1 MIPENPSSPRTNVE
15 IPEAKANLF
24 SIFTFWWAND
34 LISLGHKRLLEK
46 DDLYVLN
53 DERTAKILTDN
64 FEIEWQK
71 ETQKMAIGKKPSL
84 LKALY
89 RVLWFKFC
97 LAGVCRLVGDVL
109 IVTSPFILRFILK
122 FVTDA
127 YYANFNSG
135 VQPPA
140 HVGYTLIVIMFLMQ
154 MSATISQNLYFYWG
168 METGILSRTI
178 LITAIYRKALV
189 LSGKAR
195 GLFTNGKITNLMSTD
210 TTRIDFACGYFH
222 MIWTVPIQI
231 CLSLIFLIYNIGP
244 SAIAGF
250 TLLLL
255 MGPIQG
261 KVISLLA
268 RTRAKAVVI
277 TDERVKLIQEIL
289 LGIRAIKYYAWED
302 SFADAL
308 NKLRNKEISFVRFLT
323 IFRASVVGVLIVLPV
338 FASVLSFTIFS
349 LTGGNFNAE
358 IAFSSVALFY
368 ILQSPLT
375 FLQFTISSVADAYV
389 SINRIN
395 DFLLADELTVLPGIN
410 PDEKYAIKVTDG
422 DFIWET
428 SSSNET
434 INKSNKKKEKEKS
447 KYYRNDNNDEID
459 FSTDFDYEKAPSSF
473 DAISD
478 ISTTLTPIEKTEYLE
493 NSPLLIPK
501 SQLHKINISIPRGK
515 LIAIVGPVGSGKS
528 SLLSALIGEMKGIK
542 GEVIFGGNVGYCPQT
557 AWIQNATLR
566 DNITFGLPFN
576 YEKYHRVIKDCC
588 LEPDLNVLPSGDLT
602 EIGEKGV
609 NLSGGQKQ
617 RVNVARAVYYNAD
630 IILLDDPLSAVD
642 AHVGRRLFTNC
653 IKGALDK
660 KTRLLVTHH
669 LHYLPQVDY
678 IICMEDGEI
687 AEQGTYEEL
696 MKNRKNFSKLIAE
709 YGEAESDNKIKDDD
723 ESTLGIKENKKDQT
737 DVLSKGLMSIEEQ
750 YIGSVNYEVYL
761 AYIRN
766 AGGFLLLPIIISL
779 LVMMQVAYIGNS
791 LWLSFW
797 INKTFDLSTELY
809 IGVYWAWA
817 AALAIS
823 YVLGSATICYCCINA
838 SKNLHNNAI
847 KCVLRAPTNFFDTT
861 PLGRII
867 NRFSKDTDTCDNKL
881 SDSFRIFFLTISE
894 IIATFIL
901 TTIVFI
907 WFIVPLVPLSILYYL
922 VFHYY
927 QPSNRQL
934 KRLDSVLRS
943 SLYAHFSE
951 TLTGL
956 PTIRAYHVQK
966 TFLRNNETLLDIEN
980 RAYFL
985 YISVQRWLSVRLE
998 TISNILIFFASLFAI
1013 IFRLDIVPSIIGL
1026 VLAYTLQTTQVFN
1039 LLIDQFS
1046 QLETDMNSVERL
1058 VYYCDNLEKEA
1069 ENIVLENRPPFGWP
1083 AHGEIHIKNL
1093 EIKYGPD
1100 SPLVLKGI
1108 SVDIKATEKIGIIGR
1123 TGCGKSTLAM
1133 SFFRFIEATSG
1144 SIVIDDVDISTIGLK
1159 DLRSNITIIPQD
1171 PVLFNGTIRSNLD
1184 PFNKHSDLELW
1195 NALYRVH
1202 LVKIANFNSEKE
1214 ESEELEVVH
1223 SISDQKYDKQEPIML
1238 DSLIKENGSNFS
1250 QGQQQLIAMARALVR
1265 HSKLIIMDEATA
1277 SIDFK
1282 TDNLIQT
1289 TIRDVFKDS
1298 TVITIAHRLRTV
1310 ADYDKILVMD
1320 NGNVVEYDIP
1330 YLLMQKSDSLFRE
1343 LCERSG
1349 DFAKYNFEI

>member
-1 MIPENPSSPRTNVE
+1 TIMIPENPSPPRTNAE

-34 LISLGHKRLLEK
+34 LISLGYKRHLEK

-53 DERTAKILTDN
+53 DERTAKILTDK

-71 ETQKMAIGKKPSL
+71 ETQKIAIGKKPSL

-89 RVLWFKFC
+89 RVLWVKFC
-97 LAGVCRLVGDVL
+97 LAGVCRFVGDIL
-109 IVTSPFILRFILK
+109 IVTSPFFLRFILE
-122 FVTDA
+122 FVADA
-127 YYANFNSG
+127 YYANFNNG

-140 HVGYTLIVIMFLMQ
+140 YVGYTLIVVMFLMQ
-154 MSATISQNLYFYWG
+154 MSATILQNLYFYWG

-210 TTRIDFACGYFH
+210 TTPGFA
-222 MIWTVPIQI
+222 
-231 CLSLIFLIYNIGP
+231 
-244 SAIAGF
+244 
-250 TLLLL
+250 LLLL

-302 SFADAL
+302 SFEDAL
-308 NKLRNKEISFVRFLT
+308 NKLRNQEISFVRFLI
-323 IFRASVVGVLIVLPV
+323 IFRASVVGVLVVIPI

-349 LTGGNFNAE
+349 LTGGNLNAE

-368 ILQSPLT
+368 ILRIPLS
-375 FLQFTISSVADAYV
+375 FLQLTISSAADAYV
-389 SINRIN
+389 SINRIT
-395 DFLLADELTVLPGIN
+395 DFLLADELTILPGIN
-410 PDEKYAIKVTDG
+410 PDEKNAIKVMDG

-428 SSSNET
+428 DSSNE
-434 INKSNKKKEKEKS
+434 IIDKSNEKMKKEKS
-447 KYYRNDNNDEID
+447 KYYRNDENDEID
-459 FSTDFDYEKAPSSF
+459 FPTDFDYEKVSSSI
-473 DAISD
+473 DDISD
-478 ISTTLTPIEKTEYLE
+478 ISTTSTPIEYLE
-493 NSPLLIPK
+493 NSPLLFLK
-501 SQLHKINISIPRGK
+501 SHLRKINILIPRGK

-528 SLLSALIGEMKGIK
+528 SLLSALIGEMKRIK

-576 YEKYHRVIKDCC
+576 YEKYQQVIKDCC
-588 LEPDLNVLPSGDLT
+588 LEPDLCLLPSGDLT
-602 EIGEKGV
+602 EIGEKGI

-617 RVNVARAVYYNAD
+617 RVNLARAVYYNAD

-642 AHVGRRLFTNC
+642 AHVGRYLFTNC
-653 IKGALDK
+653 IKGALVK

-709 YGEAESDNKIKDDD
+709 YGKAES
-723 ESTLGIKENKKDQT
+723 
-737 DVLSKGLMSIEEQ
+737 
-750 YIGSVNYEVYL
+750 
-761 AYIRN
+761 
-766 AGGFLLLPIIISL
+766 
-779 LVMMQVAYIGNS
+779 
-791 LWLSFW
+791 
-797 INKTFDLSTELY
+797 
-809 IGVYWAWA
+809 
-817 AALAIS
+817 
-823 YVLGSATICYCCINA
+823 
-838 SKNLHNNAI
+838 
-847 KCVLRAPTNFFDTT
+847 
-861 PLGRII
+861 
-867 NRFSKDTDTCDNKL
+867 
-881 SDSFRIFFLTISE
+881 
-894 IIATFIL
+894 
-901 TTIVFI
+901 
-907 WFIVPLVPLSILYYL
+907 
-922 VFHYY
+922 
-927 QPSNRQL
+927 
-934 KRLDSVLRS
+934 LDSVLRS

-956 PTIRAYHVQK
+956 PTIRAYRVQK
-966 TFLRNNETLLDIEN
+966 KFLRNNEMFLDIEN

-1013 IFRLDIVPSIIGL
+1013 IFRLNVVPSITGL
-1026 VLAYTLQTTQVFN
+1026 VLAYVLQITQSFN
-1039 LLIDQFS
+1039 LLVNQIS
-1046 QLETDMNSVERL
+1046 KLETDMNSVERL
-1058 VYYCDNLEKEA
+1058 VYYSDNLEEEA
-1069 ENIVLENRPPFGWP
+1069 ENIVLKNRPSSKWP

-1108 SVDIKATEKIGIIGR
+1108 SVDIKAAEKIGIVGR
-1123 TGCGKSTLAM
+1123 TGCGKSTLAK

-1202 LVKIANFNSEKE
+1202 LIKTVNYTSEKE
-1214 ESEELEVVH
+1214 EAEKLEN
-1223 SISDQKYDKQEPIML
+1223 YGKQEPIIL
-1238 DSLIKENGSNFS
+1238 DSPIKENGSNFS
-1250 QGQQQLIAMARALVR
+1250 QGQQQLIAIARALVQ

-1277 SIDFK
+1277 NVDFK

-1289 TIRDVFKDS
+1289 TIREVFKDS

-1310 ADYDKILVMD
+1310 ADYDRILVMD
-1320 NGNVVEYDIP
+1320 DGNVVEFDIP
-1330 YLLMQKSDSLFRE
+1330 YLLMQKSGGLFRE

-1349 DFAKYNFEI
+1349 EFAKLIEIAKQKY

>member
-1 MIPENPSSPRTNVE
+1 MIPENPSPPRTNAE

-34 LISLGHKRLLEK
+34 LISLGYKRHLEK

-53 DERTAKILTDN
+53 DERTAKILTDK

-71 ETQKMAIGKKPSL
+71 ETQKIAIGKKPSL

-89 RVLWFKFC
+89 RVLWVKFC
-97 LAGVCRLVGDVL
+97 LAGVCRFVGDIL

-122 FVTDA
+122 FVADA
-127 YYANFNSG
+127 YYANFNNG

-154 MSATISQNLYFYWG
+154 MSATISQNLYFYLG

-210 TTRIDFACGYFH
+210 TTRIDFVCGYFH

-250 TLLLL
+250 ALLLL

-302 SFADAL
+302 SFEDAL
-308 NKLRNKEISFVRFLT
+308 NKLRNQEISFVRFLI
-323 IFRASVVGVLIVLPV
+323 IFRASVVGVLVVIPI

-349 LTGGNFNAE
+349 LTGGNLNAE

-368 ILQSPLT
+368 ILRIPLS
-375 FLQFTISSVADAYV
+375 FLQLTISSAADAYV

-395 DFLLADELTVLPGIN
+395 DFLLADELTILPGIN
-410 PDEKYAIKVTDG
+410 PDEKNAIKVMDG

-428 SSSNET
+428 DSSNE
-434 INKSNKKKEKEKS
+434 IIDKSNEKMKKEKS
-447 KYYRNDNNDEID
+447 KYYRNDDNDEID
-459 FSTDFDYEKAPSSF
+459 FPTDFDYEKVSSSI
-473 DAISD
+473 DDISD
-478 ISTTLTPIEKTEYLE
+478 ISTTSTPIEYLE
-493 NSPLLIPK
+493 NSPLLFLK
-501 SQLHKINISIPRGK
+501 SHLRKINISIPRGK

-528 SLLSALIGEMKGIK
+528 SLLSALIGEMKRIK

-576 YEKYHRVIKDCC
+576 YEKYQQVIKDCC
-588 LEPDLNVLPSGDLT
+588 LEPDLRVLPSGDLT
-602 EIGEKGV
+602 EIGEKGI

-617 RVNVARAVYYNAD
+617 RVNLARAVYYNAD

-642 AHVGRRLFTNC
+642 AHVGRYLFTNC
-653 IKGALDK
+653 IKGALVK

-696 MKNRKNFSKLIAE
+696 MTNRKNFSKLIAE
-709 YGEAESDNKIKDDD
+709 YGKAESDSKIK
-723 ESTLGIKENKKDQT
+723 ENEELTLDIKENKKGQT
-737 DVLSKGLMSIEEQ
+737 VVLSKGIMSIEEQ
-750 YIGSVNYEVYL
+750 YIGAVNYKVYL
-761 AYIRN
+761 TYIRN
-766 AGGFLLLPIIISL
+766 AGGFLLLPVIIPL
-779 LVMMQVAYIGNS
+779 LAMMQVAYIGNS

-797 INKTFDLSTELY
+797 INKTFDLSIEHY
-809 IGVYWAWA
+809 IGIYWAWGI
-817 AALAIS
+817 AI
-823 YVLGSATICYCCINA
+823 VIFHILGIATICYCCINA

-847 KCVLRAPTNFFDTT
+847 KRVLRAPTNFFDTT

-867 NRFSKDTDTCDNKL
+867 NRFSKDTDTCDNL
-881 SDSFRIFFLTISE
+881 LTDSFRIFFLAIST
-894 IIATFIL
+894 IIAIFIL
-901 TTIVFI
+901 TIMVFN
-907 WFIVPLVPLSILYYL
+907 WFIVPLVPLIILYYL
-922 VFHYY
+922 VLHYY

-956 PTIRAYHVQK
+956 PTIRAYRVQK
-966 TFLRNNETLLDIEN
+966 KFLRNNEMFLNIEN

-1013 IFRLDIVPSIIGL
+1013 IFRLNVVPSITGL
-1026 VLAYTLQTTQVFN
+1026 VLAYVLQITQSFN
-1039 LLIDQFS
+1039 LLVNQIS
-1046 QLETDMNSVERL
+1046 KLETDMNSVERL
-1058 VYYCDNLEKEA
+1058 VYYCDNLEEEA
-1069 ENIVLENRPPFGWP
+1069 ENIVLKNRPSSKWP

-1108 SVDIKATEKIGIIGR
+1108 SVDIKAAEKIGIVGR
-1123 TGCGKSTLAM
+1123 TGCGKSTLAK

-1202 LVKIANFNSEKE
+1202 LIKTVNYTSEKE
-1214 ESEELEVVH
+1214 EAEKLEVVN
-1223 SISDQKYDKQEPIML
+1223 SILNQNYGKQEPIML
-1238 DSLIKENGSNFS
+1238 DSPIKENGSNFS
-1250 QGQQQLIAMARALVR
+1250 QGQQQLIAIGRALVQ

-1277 SIDFK
+1277 SVDFK

-1289 TIRDVFKDS
+1289 TIREVFKDS

-1310 ADYDKILVMD
+1310 ADYDRILVM
-1320 NGNVVEYDIP
+1320 G
-1330 YLLMQKSDSLFRE
+1330 M
-1343 LCERSG
+1343 
-1349 DFAKYNFEI
+1349 

>member
-1 MIPENPSSPRTNVE
+1 TIMIPENPSYPRINVE

-34 LISLGHKRLLEK
+34 LINLGYKRHLEK

-64 FEIEWQK
+64 FEVEWQK
-71 ETQKMAIGKKPSL
+71 ETQKIAIGKKPSL

-89 RVLWFKFC
+89 RVLWVKFC
-97 LAGVCRLVGDVL
+97 LAGVCRLVGDIL

-122 FVTDA
+122 FVADA
-127 YYANFNSG
+127 YYANFNNG

-140 HVGYTLIVIMFLMQ
+140 HVGYTLIVVMFLMQ
-154 MSATISQNLYFYWG
+154 MSATILQNLYFYWG

-178 LITAIYRKALV
+178 LITAIYRKTLV

-250 TLLLL
+250 ALLLL

-308 NKLRNKEISFVRFLT
+308 HKLRNKEISFVRFLI
-323 IFRASVVGVLIVLPV
+323 IFRASVVGVLIVIPV
-338 FASVLSFTIFS
+338 LASALSFTIFS
-349 LTGGNFNAE
+349 LTGGILDAE
-358 IAFSSVALFY
+358 ITFSSVALFY

-375 FLQFTISSVADAYV
+375 FLQFTISSAVDAYV

-395 DFLLADELTVLPGIN
+395 DFLLADELTILPGIN
-410 PDEKYAIKVTDG
+410 PDGKYAI
-422 DFIWET
+422 
-428 SSSNET
+428 
-434 INKSNKKKEKEKS
+434 
-447 KYYRNDNNDEID
+447 
-459 FSTDFDYEKAPSSF
+459 KAPSSF
-473 DAISD
+473 GAISD

-501 SQLHKINISIPRGK
+501 SQLRKINISIPRGK

-528 SLLSALIGEMKGIK
+528 SLLSALIGEMKRIK
-542 GEVIFGGNVGYCPQT
+542 GEVIFSGNVGYCPQA

-576 YEKYHRVIKDCC
+576 YEKYQQVIKECC
-588 LEPDLNVLPSGDLT
+588 LEPDLRMLSSGDLS
-602 EIGEKGV
+602 EIGEKGI

-642 AHVGRRLFTNC
+642 AHVGRYLFTNC
-653 IKGALDK
+653 IKGALVK

-696 MKNRKNFSKLIAE
+696 MKNRKNFSKL
-709 YGEAESDNKIKDDD
+709 N
-723 ESTLGIKENKKDQT
+723 
-737 DVLSKGLMSIEEQ
+737 V
-750 YIGSVNYEVYL
+750 
-761 AYIRN
+761 
-766 AGGFLLLPIIISL
+766 
-779 LVMMQVAYIGNS
+779 
-791 LWLSFW
+791 
-797 INKTFDLSTELY
+797 
-809 IGVYWAWA
+809 
-817 AALAIS
+817 
-823 YVLGSATICYCCINA
+823 
-838 SKNLHNNAI
+838 
-847 KCVLRAPTNFFDTT
+847 
-861 PLGRII
+861 
-867 NRFSKDTDTCDNKL
+867 
-881 SDSFRIFFLTISE
+881 
-894 IIATFIL
+894 
-901 TTIVFI
+901 
-907 WFIVPLVPLSILYYL
+907 
-922 VFHYY
+922 
-927 QPSNRQL
+927 
-934 KRLDSVLRS
+934 
-943 SLYAHFSE
+943 
-951 TLTGL
+951 
-956 PTIRAYHVQK
+956 
-966 TFLRNNETLLDIEN
+966 
-980 RAYFL
+980 
-985 YISVQRWLSVRLE
+985 
-998 TISNILIFFASLFAI
+998 
-1013 IFRLDIVPSIIGL
+1013 VPSIIGL
-1026 VLAYTLQTTQVFN
+1026 VLAYSLQTTQTFN
-1039 LLIDQFS
+1039 LLVDQFS
-1046 QLETDMNSVERL
+1046 RLETDMNSVERL
-1058 VYYCDNLEKEA
+1058 VYYCDNLEEEA
-1069 ENIVLENRPPFGWP
+1069 ENIVLENKPSSEWP
-1083 AHGEIHIKNL
+1083 AHGEIQIKNL
-1093 EIKYGPD
+1093 EIKYRPD
-1100 SPLVLKGI
+1100 SPLVLKGV
-1108 SVDIKATEKIGIIGR
+1108 SVDIKAAEKIGIVGR

-1144 SIVIDDVDISTIGLK
+1144 SIVIDKVDISTIGLK

-1184 PFNKHSDLELW
+1184 PFNKHGDLELW
-1195 NALYRVH
+1195 NALHRVH
-1202 LVKIANFNSEKE
+1202 LVKTVNFTSEKE
-1214 ESEELEVVH
+1214 ESEESEVAH
-1223 SISDQKYDKQEPIML
+1223 SISDQKYDKQEPITL
-1238 DSLIKENGSNFS
+1238 DSPIKENGSNFS

-1282 TDNLIQT
+1282 TDNLIQA
-1289 TIRDVFKDS
+1289 TIRDVFKNS

-1310 ADYDKILVMD
+1310 ADYDRILVMD
-1320 NGNVVEYDIP
+1320 DGNVVEFDIP
-1330 YLLMQKSDSLFRE
+1330 YLLMQKSDGLFRE
-1343 LCERSG
+1343 LCERSE
-1349 DFAKYNFEI
+1349 NL